1 MDQLVRQADAGQDV
15 RQPSRSMSGL
25 SGRCLTTSTERPSPY
40 IVRQYVE
47 GAGYSGI
54 LDYRWEGIKILEH

>member
-1 MDQLVRQADAGQDV
+1 
-15 RQPSRSMSGL
+15 MSGL